1 MNNINYADLILEIGS
16 KNINYQIFSNSVS
29 DMDMNKSG
37 TNVTLYTENKNINDD
52 RIGLLVYFD
61 KKYFTTIL
69 QPLAKEGKGLAE
81 VLYAIGNQ
89 NLSTSLI
96 KDNLMSARTTKKD
109 VILKFKAPKSAIDI
123 GMGEKVGF
131 IIWVD
136 KTIFNN
142 SVNKISLLYSA

>member
-1 MNNINYADLILEIGS
+1 MNNINYAELILEIGS
-16 KNINYQIFSNSVS
+16 ENINYQIFSNSVS
-29 DMDMNKSG
+29 NMDMNKTG
-37 TNVTLYTENKNINDD
+37 TNVTLYTETKNINDD

-81 VLYAIGNQ
+81 VLYAIGNS

-96 KDNLMSARTTKKD
+96 KDKLMSARTTKSD

-123 GMGEKVGF
+123 GVGEKTGF
-131 IIWVD
+131 ILWVD
-136 KTIFNN
+136 KNIYDQAA
-142 SVNKISLLYSA
+142 NKITLLHSA